1 MHSELRARSSD
12 IYYYT
17 KSRSGISFLHPFFTY
32 LVILRI
38 THYHDNFFL
47 PKIGTTTLEFEV
59 KMKNGHEY
67 KTSWHRF
74 FQSLKYY
81 GNWPSKRAYLPPQ
94 T

>member
-12 IYYYT
+12 T

>member
-1 MHSELRARSSD
+1 MHSERASSD
-12 IYYYT
+12 IT
-17 KSRSGISFLHPFFTY
+17 TLSQKVEFHSPIHFLHILSFFELHT
-32 LVILRI
+32 I
-38 THYHDNFFL
+38 
-47 PKIGTTTLEFEV
+47 KTTLEFEV

-81 GNWPSKRAYLPPQ
+81 GNWPSKCAYLPPQ